1 MTKAMLPT
9 EIEEAL
15 KDVPGWAAKD
25 GCILKKFIFATYMDG
40 IRFVEAVAIE
50 AEALDHHPDI
60 LVRYADVTVFLST
73 HSANGL
79 TYKDFDLASRVEKAF
94 GGFQASK
101 PL

>member
-1 MTKAMLPT
+1 MPVAMIPI
-9 EIEEAL
+9 EVEEAL
-15 KDVPGWAAKD
+15 KAIPGWTAND
-25 GCILKKFIFATYMDG
+25 GCLIKKFPFTTYMDG

-50 AEALDHHPDI
+50 AEAMDHHPDL

-79 TYKDFDLASRVEKAF
+79 TYKDFDLASRVDKAF
-94 GGFQASK
+94 GEFQASK